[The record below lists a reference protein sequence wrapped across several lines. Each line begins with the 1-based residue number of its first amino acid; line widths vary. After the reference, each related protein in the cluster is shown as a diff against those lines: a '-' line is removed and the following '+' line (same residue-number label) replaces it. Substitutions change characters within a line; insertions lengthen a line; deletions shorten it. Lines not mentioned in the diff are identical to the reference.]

1 MADIA
6 TLARPYARAA
16 YEYAAAQGAVDAWR
30 LLLSRLAELA
40 ALAPVHDLFSSPVA
54 GRDRRAEVLGEI
66 AGVDLPPGA
75 GNLLRLMAE
84 NGRLGVLPAVAA
96 EFRRLEEAAEAVA
109 DVTIETAVALDR
121 ATSERLVAALG
132 KRLGRRLEARFQVTP
147 ALIGGVVVRIG
158 DEVIDASLATRL
170 ARLANQMAA

>member
-1 MADIA
+1 MADVA

-16 YEYAAAQGAVDAWR
+16 FEYAGTRAAVDEWR
-30 LLLSRLAELA
+30 LFLTRLAELA
-40 ALAPVHDLFSSPVA
+40 TLAPVHDLFSSPAV
-54 GRDRRAEVLGEI
+54 GRARRAEVLGEI
-66 AGVDLPPGA
+66 AGVAVPA
-75 GNLLRLMAE
+75 GGENFLRLMAE

-109 DVTIETAVALDR
+109 EVTIETAVALDR
-121 ATSERLVAALG
+121 ATSDRLVAGLG
-132 KRLGRRLEARFQVTP
+132 KRLGRRLDAHFRVTP

-170 ARLANQMAA
+170 SRLAHSMAA